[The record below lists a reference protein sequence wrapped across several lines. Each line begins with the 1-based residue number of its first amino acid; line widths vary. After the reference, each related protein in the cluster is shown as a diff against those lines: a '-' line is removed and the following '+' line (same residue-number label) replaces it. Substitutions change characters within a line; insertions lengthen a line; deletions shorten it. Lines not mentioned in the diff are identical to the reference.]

1 MRRAFASGLLL
12 LAALALLHH
21 SRPVPVLA
29 AGEKRLSVYAPS
41 ANYTLPVFD
50 YKGQEYVGLF
60 EILEPLGAVQAKT
73 SGSRWKLRFNQANA
87 EFEAG
92 KTTGKINGKEAVLNG
107 VFLLQNNRGLVP
119 VSSLAALLP
128 YFLTLPI
135 DFHESSRR
143 LFLAGAGTTFTTQLS
158 GTPPALVF
166 SFSAPVAPAIT
177 AGNGELRLSFNRDPL
192 RAPSRANMT
201 FPDPAIPSAIYQEE
215 NGIAEILVHGT
226 SPLQARVSGDARSI
240 TITAPAA
247 VVTQPPPAPP
257 PTAATGPALSPP
269 PSVSLPAPRQYF
281 AVVDAAH
288 GGDDPGTLFSPQLAE
303 KNITLALARRI
314 RQELEN
320 RGLATLMVRD
330 GDYALTP
337 DQRANLANASH
348 ATVYIAVHAS
358 PQAHGLRVYRGL
370 VPALAQSTGPFLDWN
385 TAQSSFVESSA
396 AAAQAITLEANNQ
409 KFPARALIAPVRP
422 LNNIITAAVAI
433 EAAPL
438 GDDPAELTSR
448 AYQQRV
454 ATIVA
459 GAIANT
465 KNRLEVRP

>member
-1 MRRAFASGLLL
+1 MRRAFAFGLLL
-12 LAALALLHH
+12 LAALALLHPPRLT
-21 SRPVPVLA
+21 SVLA
-29 AGEKRLSVYAPS
+29 AGEKRLSIYAPS
-41 ANYTLPVFD
+41 ANYSLPVFD

-73 SGSRWKLRFNQANA
+73 SGSRWKLRFNQASA

-92 KTTGKINGKEAVLNG
+92 KTTGKINGKEAALNG

-135 DFHESSRR
+135 DFHESPRR
-143 LFLAGAGTTFTTQLS
+143 LFLGGAGTTFTTQLS
-158 GTPPALVF
+158 GAPTALVF
-166 SFSAPVAPAIT
+166 SFSAPVNPVIT
-177 AGNGELRLSFNRDPL
+177 ATNDDLRLTFNRDPL
-192 RAPSRANMT
+192 RAPLQAKMT
-201 FPDPAIPSAIYQEE
+201 FPDAAIPSATYQEE
-215 NGIAEILVHGT
+215 NGLAEIVVHGT
-226 SPLQARVSGDARSI
+226 LPLQARLGSDSRSI
-240 TITAPAA
+240 TVTAPAA
-247 VVTQPPPAPP
+247 AATQPPPAPP
-257 PTAATGPALSPP
+257 PAAATGPALSPP
-269 PSVSLPAPRQYF
+269 PSVPLPAPRQYF

-288 GGDDPGTLFSPQLAE
+288 GGDDPGTLFNPQLAE
-303 KNITLALARRI
+303 KNLTLALARRI

-320 RGLATLMVRD
+320 RGLATLLVRD
-330 GDYALTP
+330 GDYALTT
-337 DQRANLANASH
+337 DQRANLGNTSH
-348 ATVYIAVHAS
+348 AVVYIAVHAS

-370 VPALAQSTGPFLDWN
+370 VPAVAQSNGPFLDWN
-385 TAQSSFVESSA
+385 TAQSSFAESSA
-396 AAAQAITLEANNQ
+396 AAAQAITIEAANQ

-438 GDDPAELTSR
+438 GDDLSELSSR

-459 GAIANT
+459 GAIANA
-465 KNRLEVRP
+465 KDRLQVRP